1 MKTRI
6 VVFGAAGFIGQHL
19 LREVDRDAVSP
30 VILSINARTPAE
42 YDDRKWL
49 VADLRV
55 PHSVHAILAPG
66 DTVINLAYSEAATSE
81 ENMAMV
87 HHLVEACRRTKVA
100 RLVHCST
107 AVVVGNNPSSLI
119 TEETECFPVTPYEKT
134 KHQIE
139 KLLMDGTSDDFK
151 VYILRPT
158 AVLGAG
164 GHNLRKLLHDI
175 EAGNRIIHY
184 MRSSLFGKR
193 ALNLVA
199 VKDVVGALLHLSTP
213 SSHPSGVYICS
224 ADDDPDNRYDRV
236 ECIMRKLLRKQRGI
250 RPIPIPE
257 QLLTL
262 TLRLSRSGSGQFA
275 NRYYSTAKLLCI
287 GYQRRESVAQAVREY
302 VQSEFEA
309 SAIGRS

>member
-19 LREVDRDAVSP
+19 LREVDGDTVSP
-30 VILSINARTPAE
+30 VILSINERIPAE

-55 PHSVHAILAPG
+55 PRSVHAILVPG
-66 DTVINLAYSEAATSE
+66 DTVVNLAYSEAATSE

-87 HHLVEACRRTKVA
+87 HHLAEACRRANVA
-100 RLVHCST
+100 KLVHCST
-107 AVVVGNNPSSLI
+107 AVVVGDNPSSMI

-139 KLLMDGTSDDFK
+139 KLLMDSTSDDFK

-164 GHNLRKLLHDI
+164 GRNLRKMLHDI
-175 EAGNRIIHY
+175 EAGNRAINY

-199 VKDVVGALLHLSTP
+199 VKDVVGALLHLSMSTP
-213 SSHPSGVYICS
+213 CPSGVYICS

-236 ECIMRKLLRKQRGI
+236 ECIMRKLLGTQRGI

-262 TLRLSRSGSGQFA
+262 TLRLSRSGSGRFA
-275 NRYYSTAKLLCI
+275 NRCYSTAKLLGA
-287 GYQRRESVAQAVREY
+287 GYQRRASVAQAVREY
-302 VQSEFEA
+302 VQSELGA